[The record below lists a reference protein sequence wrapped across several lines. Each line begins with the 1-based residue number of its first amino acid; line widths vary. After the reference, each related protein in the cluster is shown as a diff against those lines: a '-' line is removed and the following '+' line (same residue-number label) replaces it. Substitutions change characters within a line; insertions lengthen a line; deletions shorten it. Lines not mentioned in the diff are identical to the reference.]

1 MVTPAT
7 QFNNYKNENKTTF
20 AKEIKFI
27 IKKQHQNSD
36 NKSRVPALSYNLFT
50 DAFFLPLNR
59 FRDCNNI

>member
-27 IKKQHQNSD
+27 IKKTT
-36 NKSRVPALSYNLFT
+36 PEF
-50 DAFFLPLNR
+50 
-59 FRDCNNI
+59 